1 MQKNI
6 ILTAILL
13 CTIGYAQEK
22 EMDQKPIK
30 VLDSVVIHNN
40 YNVNE
45 KMLDIQD
52 NAIFSGKKTDV
63 IRLSNLEANLV
74 TNNAR
79 QVFSKVP
86 GVSVWENEGSGI
98 QINVGV
104 RGLSPNRSWEFNTR
118 QNGYDI
124 SSDVFGYPEAYYN
137 PPLEAVSEIQMV
149 RGGASLQFGA
159 QFGGMLNYVLK
170 REERLPFIFESQNT
184 VGSYGLLS
192 TFNAIGG
199 KSSKWSYYIYN
210 QSRKGN
216 GWRENNRYEVRN
228 SHAYLGYAFND
239 KSKLSFEYTNMDYS
253 MQQPGGLTDAQF
265 ELNAQSSSRKR
276 NWFGTPWN
284 LAALIFDTKFNDELS
299 LNLKLFGLIGERNS
313 VGNTDGITTLDAILA
328 TTNDY
333 KIRRVDRDLYQNI
346 GLESRSIFNYN
357 LGKSSNNLA
366 FGFRVYSAH
375 TYRKQKGDGTT
386 GTDFDLT
393 VPSNFY
399 KTAIDFTTKNVAFF
413 AENLFKPF
421 NNFSITP
428 GIRWETIQSSISGYL
443 DATTPTSN
451 LLKNNEIN
459 RSKLLA
465 GVGVSYQL
473 KKITLYSNF
482 SQAYRPVLFSDLTP
496 PATSDVVDPN
506 LKDAFGYN
514 ADLGVKG
521 TILKVISFD
530 ANLFYLKY
538 NNKVGTISKYI
549 DATTP
554 SLGMYQYKT
563 NIGGATHKG
572 IESFVDVH
580 ISKLLNIEKQIGN
593 IHAYAS
599 LSFIDARYD
608 RFDLTTTS
616 AGSITSKNLSGNYV
630 ENAPKYIHNFG
641 VNWNFKQ
648 VSLSVQKRMTGKVF
662 TDAQNTETPS
672 SNAVIGLIKGYDVYD
687 ISGGFKFKSHYN
699 IKAGVNNLANVN
711 YATRRSGGYPGPG
724 LLPGEGRTFYVS
736 VGVRM
741 W

>member
-1 MQKNI
+1 MQINKVI
-6 ILTAILL
+6 IGFLFCAM
-13 CTIGYAQEK
+13 GYAQEK
-22 EMDQKPIK
+22 EIDQKSIK
-30 VLDSVVIHNN
+30 VLDSVIINNN
-40 YNVNE
+40 YNANE
-45 KMLDIQD
+45 KMLDVQD

-63 IRLSNLEANLV
+63 VRLSNLEANLV
-74 TNNAR
+74 TNNSR

-118 QNGYDI
+118 QSGYDI

-137 PPLEAVSEIQMV
+137 PPLEAVSEIQIV

-170 REERLPFIFESQNT
+170 REERLPFVFESQNT
-184 VGSYGLLS
+184 IGSYGLLS

-228 SHAYLGYAFND
+228 SHAYIGYAFSD
-239 KSKLSFEYTNMDYS
+239 KSKLSFEYTNMNYS

-284 LAALIFDTKFNDELS
+284 LGALIFDTKVNDKLS

-313 VGNTDGITTLDAILA
+313 VGNTDAITIPDAILT

-346 GLESRSIFNYN
+346 GLESRSIFNYE

-375 TYRKQKGDGTT
+375 TNRKQKGNGTT
-386 GTDFDLT
+386 GSDFDLT
-393 VPSNFY
+393 VANNFY

-413 AENLFKPF
+413 AENQFKPF
-421 NNFSITP
+421 KNLSITP
-428 GIRWETIQSSISGYL
+428 GIRWENIQSSISGSL
-443 DATTPTSN
+443 DATTSTPN
-451 LLKNNEIN
+451 LLKDNEISRN
-459 RSKLLA
+459 KLLV
-465 GVGVSYQL
+465 GLGVSYQL
-473 KKITLYSNF
+473 KKVTLYSNF

-496 PATSDVVDPN
+496 PATSDIVDPD

-514 ADLGVKG
+514 TDIGVKG
-521 TILKVISFD
+521 TVFKVISFD

-538 NNKVGTISKYI
+538 NNKTGTISKYI
-549 DATTP
+549 DETMP

-572 IESFVDVH
+572 IEGFVDLH
-580 ISKLLNIEKQIGN
+580 ISKLFNIEKQIGN
-593 IHAYAS
+593 LHAYAS

-608 RFDLTTTS
+608 HFDLTATN
-616 AGSITSKNLSGNYV
+616 AGSITINSLSGNRV

-641 VNWNFKQ
+641 VNWNYKQ
-648 VSLSVQKRMTGKVF
+648 ISLSVQKRITAEVF
-662 TDAQNTETPS
+662 TDAQNTAAPS
-672 SNAVIGLIKGYDVYD
+672 SNAVVGLIKDYDVYD
-687 ISGGFKFKSHYN
+687 VSGEFKFRSHYN
-699 IKAGVNNLANVN
+699 LKAGVNNLTNTN

-724 LLPGEGRTFYVS
+724 LLPGEGRTFYFS
-736 VGVRM
+736 VGIRM

>member
-1 MQKNI
+1 MHKTQLYLGILCCTLGFAQDKETQKE
-6 ILTAILL
+6 
-13 CTIGYAQEK
+13 TIK
-22 EMDQKPIK
+22 T
-30 VLDSVVIHNN
+30 LDSVIVNSK
-40 YNVNE
+40 YNANE

-52 NAIFSGKKTDV
+52 NAIFSGKKNDV
-63 IRLSNLEANLV
+63 IRLSNQQSNLV

-79 QVFSKVP
+79 QVFSKVA

-137 PPLEAVSEIQMV
+137 PPLEAVSAIQVV

-170 REERLPFIFESQNT
+170 REEYRPFVFESQNT

-192 TFNAIGG
+192 TSNSIGG
-199 KSSKWSYYIYN
+199 KSNKWSYFFYN

-228 SHAYLGYAFND
+228 SHAYIGYAFND

-253 MQQPGGLTDAQF
+253 MQQPGGMTDAQF
-265 ELNAQSSSRKR
+265 EQNSQSSSRKR

-284 LAALIFDTKFNDELS
+284 LAALVFDTKFSNKLS

-313 VGNTDGITTLDAILA
+313 VGITDEITTPDAILS
-328 TTNDY
+328 TTNNY
-333 KIRRVDRDLYQNI
+333 KARRVDRDSYQNI

-357 LGKSSNNLA
+357 LRKSSNNLA

-375 TYRKQKGDGTT
+375 TYRRQKGEGTT
-386 GTDFDLT
+386 GTDFDLS
-393 VPSNFY
+393 VPNNFY

-413 AENLFKPF
+413 AENQFKPF
-421 NNFSITP
+421 KDLSITP
-428 GIRWETIQSSISGYL
+428 GIRWENIQSSISGYI
-443 DATTPTSN
+443 DATTPTPN
-451 LLKNNEIN
+451 ILNNNEISRN
-459 RSKLLA
+459 KLLA
-465 GVGVSYQL
+465 GLGLAYQI
-473 KKITLYSNF
+473 KKLTLYSNI
-482 SQAYRPVLFSDLTP
+482 SQAFRPVLFSDLTP

-506 LKDAFGYN
+506 LKDAVGYN

-521 TILKVISFD
+521 TVFKVINFD

-538 NNKVGTISKYI
+538 NNKTGTISKYI
-549 DATTP
+549 DENNPNT
-554 SLGMYQYKT
+554 GIYQFKT

-580 ISKLLNIEKQIGN
+580 VSKLFNIEQQIGN
-593 IHAYAS
+593 LHAYATM
-599 LSFIDARYD
+599 SFIDASYD
-608 RFDLTTTS
+608 NFELTTKSSGVIST
-616 AGSITSKNLSGNYV
+616 KNLAGNRV

-641 VNWNFKQ
+641 INWNYKQ
-648 VSLSVQKRMTGKVF
+648 LSLAIQKRMTGSVY

-672 SNAVIGLIKGYDVYD
+672 TNGVNGLIKDYEVYD
-687 ISGGFKFKSHYN
+687 ASGEFKFKSHYN
-699 IKAGVNNLANVN
+699 IKAGVNNLTNVN
-711 YATRRSGGYPGPG
+711 YATRRAGGYPGPG

-736 VGVRM
+736 VGVSF